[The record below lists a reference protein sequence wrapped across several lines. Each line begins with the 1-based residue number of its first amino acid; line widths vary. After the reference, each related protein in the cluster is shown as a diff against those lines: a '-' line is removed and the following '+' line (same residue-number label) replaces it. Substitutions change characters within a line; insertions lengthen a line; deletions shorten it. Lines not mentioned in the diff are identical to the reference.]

1 MFFNSIIY
9 DLCDILLYFYSRV
22 KHCNPGQA
30 TQDFLLYHLT
40 KKINRYAYK
49 DDEVETV
56 VVSFNLLDKDD
67 LVLNNL
73 DNNAIYLIK
82 QYIDT
87 NIADTSEG
95 ICKYNNFH
103 IFLNVCPFEG
113 LTIDA
118 DFVISVC
125 DCMMY

>member
-1 MFFNSIIY
+1 M
-9 DLCDILLYFYSRV
+9 
-22 KHCNPGQA
+22 
-30 TQDFLLYHLT
+30 
-40 KKINRYAYK
+40 YK

-56 VVSFNLLDKDD
+56 VVSFNLLDKGD